1 MISSSLH
8 VWPRNA
14 PTHISSIAS
23 RLCVTTT
30 AAIFGND
37 FEDISKLKAMKSR
50 LRLQSLNPPPVFYV
64 R

>member
-14 PTHISSIAS
+14 PTHISSSAS

-30 AAIFGND
+30 AAILGNG
-37 FEDISKLKAMKSR
+37 FEDISKLKAIKGG
-50 LRLQSLNPPPVFYV
+50 LRLQSFNPPPLFSV